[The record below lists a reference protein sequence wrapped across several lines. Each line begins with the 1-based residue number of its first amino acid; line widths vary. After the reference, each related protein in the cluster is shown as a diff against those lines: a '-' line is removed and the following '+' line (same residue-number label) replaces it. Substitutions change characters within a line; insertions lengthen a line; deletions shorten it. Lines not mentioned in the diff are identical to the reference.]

1 MANFDKFKS
10 ELYQEH
16 NNLRKNPQS
25 YIPILEKE
33 LTQLRDKIL
42 YRPGETPLQLTEGKS
57 AYEDAINFLK
67 KQIAVSELKVNNHLE
82 EAAQSH
88 AKDAGDNGLLSHE
101 GSDSRNVSD
110 RVEDHC
116 EWNEALGENI
126 DFGSKNAQQVIVSL
140 LTDDGVLS
148 RPHRQHIFNPAYKHF
163 GIGIAKH
170 KDHETVVVIDY
181 AGDIRE
187 KGTAFYDYD
196 SYRYEYPEPK
206 ERVIKNAFQEN
217 DPDAP
222 DDTVAV
228 RLEKTTKFYKG
239 RAVKVTKKCYTLK
252 NGTQHIVEVEDI

>member
-1 MANFDKFKS
+1 MANFDQFTS

-16 NNLRKNPQS
+16 NRLRNDPQS
-25 YIPILEKE
+25 YIPIIEKE

-42 YRPGETPLQLTEGKS
+42 YRPGETPLQLSEGKS
-57 AYEDAINFLK
+57 SYEDAINFLK
-67 KQIAVSELKVNNHLE
+67 QQYAVPELKVNGHLE
-82 EAAQSH
+82 TAAQSH
-88 AKDAGDNGLLSHE
+88 AKDAGINGLLSHE

-110 RVEDHC
+110 RVEDFC

-126 DFGSKNAQQVIVSL
+126 DFGSKSAQQVLVSL
-140 LTDDGVLS
+140 LTDDGVYS

-163 GIGIAKH
+163 GAGIDKH
-170 KDHETVVVIDY
+170 RDHETVVVIDY

-196 SYRYEYPEPK
+196 NYRYEYPEPK
-206 ERVIKNAFQEN
+206 ERLIKNAFQEN

-222 DDTVAV
+222 DETVAI
-228 RLEKTTKFYKG
+228 RLEKSTKFYKG